1 MRQLVRAAIVSI
13 GIMALAASNPAAART
28 PKVGEVAPD
37 FQLTLVNGK
46 TVSLKDLR
54 GQVVILN
61 FWATWCVPCRKE
73 LPTLDAYYR
82 IEKPN
87 GLRVFAVTTEGS
99 VSEKKLHELFSVMAI
114 DPIHKIKGPYD
125 YLEGVP
131 TNWVIGRDGR
141 IRYAKAGAFDL
152 DALNKVI
159 IPLLNER
166 APPDAPA
173 QSG

>member
-1 MRQLVRAAIVSI
+1 MRMPLRLLPCHGAYPRPGAAATGERIRLQLTQAPLFFTLQAVGRGLAMRQLVRAAIVSI
-13 GIMALAASNPAAART
+13 GIMALAAANPAAART

-54 GQVVILN
+54 GKVVILN

-99 VSEKKLHELFSVMAI
+99 VS
-114 DPIHKIKGPYD
+114 
-125 YLEGVP
+125 
-131 TNWVIGRDGR
+131 
-141 IRYAKAGAFDL
+141 
-152 DALNKVI
+152 
-159 IPLLNER
+159 
-166 APPDAPA
+166 
-173 QSG
+173 